1 MRRRTALEHQYFHQA
16 LADFVGDMAYGGAI
30 CHLADLGYT
39 VEQIIKELD
48 YPISRERAGAAVWQ
62 HYLAKGII
70 LLEEP
75 QAEPLIEKVSYV
87 REYGKYGAAHFR
99 RVVEKEECPQEKYY
113 PCDFGKK
120 RYQNEASFLR
130 ELESLQRSDREYIL
144 GLPWPLQRVYH
155 AADQRMTRIMKTLG
169 N

>member
-1 MRRRTALEHQYFHQA
+1 MEHQYFHQA
-16 LADFVGDMAYGGAI
+16 LADFAGDMAYGGAI
-30 CHLADLGYT
+30 RHFADLGYT
-39 VEQIIKELD
+39 VEQIVKELD

-62 HYLAKGII
+62 YYLAKGII

-75 QAEPLIEKVSYV
+75 QADPLIEKVSYV
-87 REYGKYGAAHFR
+87 REYGKYGAVHFR
-99 RVVEKEECPQEKYY
+99 RVVEKEQRPREKYY

-120 RYQNEASFLR
+120 RYQDEALFLR

-155 AADQRMTRIMKTLG
+155 IADQRMDRIMKDLR
-169 N
+169 